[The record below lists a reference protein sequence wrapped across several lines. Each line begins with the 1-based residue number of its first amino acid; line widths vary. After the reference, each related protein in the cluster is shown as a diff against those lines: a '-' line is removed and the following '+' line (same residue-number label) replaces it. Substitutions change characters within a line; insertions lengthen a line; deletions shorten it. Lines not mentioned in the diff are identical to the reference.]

1 MEVSEDGLVDFII
14 IIIIAII
21 IAIIII
27 IIIIVRGD
35 WRPDLCL
42 FANWRLKLAQTSDK
56 QTNKQTNK

>member
-42 FANWRLKLAQTSDK
+42 FAKAQTGS
-56 QTNKQTNK
+56 NKW